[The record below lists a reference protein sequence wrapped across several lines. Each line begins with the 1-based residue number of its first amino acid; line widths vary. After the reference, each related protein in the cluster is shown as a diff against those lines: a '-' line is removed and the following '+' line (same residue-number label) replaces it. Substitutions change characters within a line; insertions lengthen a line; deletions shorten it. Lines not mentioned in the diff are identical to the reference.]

1 MGDEIYR
8 LDITEMDYH
17 IGSNGLRLVEE
28 IILQVN
34 GNKEY
39 VSFNLDNGKYVMLN
53 NFVFVH
59 IENLV
64 SFISRLTEF
73 MSKKIKN

>member
-17 IGSNGLRLVEE
+17 IGGNGLHLVEE
-28 IILQVN
+28 VVLQVN

-39 VSFNLDNGKYVMLN
+39 VSFNLDNGKYVTLN

-59 IENLV
+59 IEKLV
-64 SFISRLTEF
+64 SFIAELTKF
-73 MSKKIKN
+73 MSNR